1 MSTTTLTQLKAK
13 SATLIKS
20 ADDNLASAT
29 SSVTKID
36 KKLFKIEE
44 KHGELDAGIQSLGT
58 SQQDLKAAVLFPDI
72 HIAAKQQPELVLHL
86 RVFKYRLAEEILEK
100 ERFKAKFA
108 ETSTA
113 NTREKRENK
122 RLIKAMAEMQL
133 TMDAMQAQQGAM
145 QLAMNT
151 MQAQQAET
159 QRVFA
164 EERKDAEA
172 HFEHRVTTI
181 ERCHED
187 QQTAKDET
195 IEVLE
200 DQLKYYKSAKDAT
213 STQAAL
219 DKLEV
224 ASAAGLW
231 SN

>member
-1 MSTTTLTQLKAK
+1 
-13 SATLIKS
+13 
-20 ADDNLASAT
+20 
-29 SSVTKID
+29 
-36 KKLFKIEE
+36 
-44 KHGELDAGIQSLGT
+44 
-58 SQQDLKAAVLFPDI
+58 
-72 HIAAKQQPELVLHL
+72 
-86 RVFKYRLAEEILEK
+86 
-100 ERFKAKFA
+100 
-108 ETSTA
+108 
-113 NTREKRENK
+113 
-122 RLIKAMAEMQL
+122 
-133 TMDAMQAQQGAM
+133 M

-151 MQAQQAET
+151 MQAQQAKT